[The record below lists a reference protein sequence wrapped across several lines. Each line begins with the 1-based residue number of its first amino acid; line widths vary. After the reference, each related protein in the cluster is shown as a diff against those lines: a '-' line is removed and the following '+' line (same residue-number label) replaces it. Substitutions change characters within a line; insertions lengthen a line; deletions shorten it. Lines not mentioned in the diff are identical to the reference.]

1 MAIVRPDTRV
11 GTPHPQPARRLDA
24 WTPTV
29 ASTRGKDAQT
39 CPTLG
44 GLERN
49 RLGIQGSG
57 RFGQSA
63 RPWNRRSPGAFLFYF
78 CVPVSDP
85 AQTRRAVRDRP
96 HYTTGQC
103 WRNMRDNLR
112 ESSFTGSDRIGRRG
126 AAQPTA
132 NDPSASCPRAL
143 RTILRK
149 PFPSGLGPSCLEC
162 TSSRPDE
169 STIHDCFAVPP
180 PSLGASIAS
189 RCGRESICVQ
199 TRRPTS
205 LSRWKRQTGSSM

>member
-1 MAIVRPDTRV
+1 M
-11 GTPHPQPARRLDA
+11 
-24 WTPTV
+24 
-29 ASTRGKDAQT
+29 RGKDAQT

-63 RPWNRRSPGAFLFYF
+63 RPWNRRNPGAFLFYF

-132 NDPSASCPRAL
+132 NDPSASCPPVL
-143 RTILRK
+143 KTVLRK
-149 PFPSGLGPSCLEC
+149 PFPPGLGPSYLEC

-180 PSLGASIAS
+180 PSLGPQSHPVAEGNPSAS
-189 RCGRESICVQ
+189 RPDDPLPFLVGNDKRAVVCEAVARCGL
-199 TRRPTS
+199 RRFRAIP
-205 LSRWKRQTGSSM
+205 LCAVGW

>member
-29 ASTRGKDAQT
+29 ASTRAMT
-39 CPTLG
+39 ARPAHAW
-44 GLERN
+44 
-49 RLGIQGSG
+49 RLGKESTGNPRIGQVWTVCPPVEPAQSR
-57 RFGQSA
+57 RFPVLFL
-63 RPWNRRSPGAFLFYF
+63 RTCFRPGANP
-78 CVPVSDP
+78 C
-85 AQTRRAVRDRP
+85 AVRDRP